1 MLHAIKWLA
10 ERYRAPLY
18 AQMVSLV
25 AIPTLLAVAGPA
37 ILICPD
43 LPTVPKIDGDLSDKA
58 WTPALA
64 IRDFRDKASDEPAP
78 APTKILLG
86 RHGET
91 LYLAAQLSFRAGHNI
106 ASFSK
111 SDDDPDLWRDDC
123 LEVFVAPT
131 LNKPDFL
138 QIILNSAGQIADSCS
153 GGAWDLSPRPQ
164 LATRIANGQLQM
176 EASFRLAALAGKEPR
191 EGDVWGLKLCRTHW
205 DRQTKDRAKENV
217 YTSDMPGS
225 GSYSSRP
232 YARLVFGRVT
242 EVTRKALAK
251 LAPKTQGAH
260 PIHQLIEA
268 AKTKVWAKPYRK
280 LFRNRRHQSER
291 LIFHDTDTGAEIWR
305 VTCDPHNDGVTYA
318 NRFPWN
324 ADGSCLMFMSR
335 GRMGGNWHMF
345 MTGDG
350 EHVMQIPGTAQLA
363 HPRWRRGHPDE
374 LLSAA
379 GKSLVSFDI
388 RTGEQQVIA
397 QIPEDVPGRATFGPH
412 GRWTAVCKQ
421 GFGEGGILTVIDV
434 QTGESRRIKLRT
446 SSEDFSGDWLYSGG
460 IAYVKGV
467 PHVGYS
473 LNHLPH
479 LSREHQYQQWLMNLE
494 TGEYRSVRYLSHG
507 GTSPLGDRKVGYWGG
522 GVHTTDY
529 FGDDKEFVMNI
540 GTGGHIA
547 WMSSPEWCVAGNSGS
562 PGGSR
567 FSGQLVQIYVDT
579 GNWCRIAHGQTKNTT
594 YASHL
599 FCNTSPDGT
608 KVEYSSTMLGRRDMY
623 WAVMH
628 RPEPPRNLKGTRNGQ
643 SVRLEWERPAIGKEC
658 AGARIWRARQSGGP
672 YGIVS
677 GNEPVAGQSWTD
689 ADAPTPAYYVAT
701 SVEHSSLESRC
712 FSSEVA
718 PTDGQGEWPGRLRL
732 YVEAETGQ
740 GSGAF
745 DADFHG
751 SASCDRFIEH
761 RQGTGAGQLT
771 LEFDL
776 TKGGRFQVWARMRA
790 TANAATVVAKL
801 GSQSASATVT
811 GPDWRWTRLDPR
823 ADLGQGQITIVLKC
837 SEPGIGIDKLLLTDD
852 LEMEPT
858 GFGDTEQPPVPR
870 IAYLTAAAESPY
882 EVRLE
887 WQAGASP
894 SIHHF
899 NIYRIRR
906 PGAAIS
912 QESLV
917 ASPSTPAHLD
927 WGLDPGTAFEYVVT
941 TVDCFGHESEAAR
954 VTCAT
959 PGVERRLIQVEAE
972 TGEVEG
978 GELRVVEDP
987 VASGGA
993 YVETS
998 PEELRSPYRLIVPF
1012 EVAEPGDY
1020 VVWASMFPLKDSHIY
1035 QRFAVDGKPK
1045 GLMYL
1050 GSQRSGSTKRLL
1062 LWRPLGVVTGVT
1074 PFVWHLEPGPHRIE
1088 ILHVG
1093 QPGFVKRYHAID
1105 QFIVTND
1112 RSFVPAGPTW
1122 EWE

>member
-1 MLHAIKWLA
+1 MPHAIK
-10 ERYRAPLY
+10 RPRARLY

-25 AIPTLLAVAGPA
+25 AIPTLLAAVGPT

-43 LPTVPKIDGDLSDKA
+43 LPAVPRIDGDLSDKA

-64 IRDFRDKASDEPAP
+64 ITGFRDKDSGEPAP
-78 APTKILLG
+78 ARTKVLLG
-86 RHGET
+86 RQGGT
-91 LYLAAQLSFRAGHNI
+91 LYLAAQLSFRAGHKI

-111 SDDDPDLWRDDC
+111 GDDDPDLWRDDC
-123 LEVFVAPT
+123 LELFIASDV
-131 LNKPDFL
+131 NKADFI
-138 QIILNSAGQIADSCS
+138 QIILNSAGQIDDSRS

-164 LATRIANGQLQM
+164 LATRVADGQIQM

-205 DRQTKDRAKENV
+205 DRQTEAQARENV
-217 YTSDMPGS
+217 YTSNMPGS

-242 EVTRKALAK
+242 EAAKELLAK
-251 LAPKTQGAH
+251 LAPKTQDAH
-260 PIHQLIEA
+260 PIHHLIEA

-318 NRFPWN
+318 NQFPWN
-324 ADGSCLMFMSR
+324 ADGSCIMFMSR
-335 GRMGGNWHMF
+335 GRLGGWWAMF

-350 EHVMQIPGTAQLA
+350 EHVMQIPGTTQLS
-363 HPRWRRGHPDE
+363 HPRWRRGRPNE

-412 GRWTAVCKQ
+412 GRWAAVCKQ

-434 QTGESRRIKLRT
+434 QAGRSRRIKLRT
-446 SSEDFSGDWLYSGG
+446 SSKDFNGDWLYSGG

-529 FGDDKEFVMNI
+529 FGDDKKFVMNI

-608 KVEYSSTMLGRRDMY
+608 KVEYSSTMLGPRNMY

-628 RPEPPRNLKGTRNGQ
+628 RPEPPGNLRGIRKGQ
-643 SVRLEWERPAIGKEC
+643 AVRLEWDRPTIGEEW
-658 AGARIWRARQSGGP
+658 AGARIWRARKSGGP
-672 YGIVS
+672 YEIVS
-677 GNEPVAGQSWTD
+677 GKEPVVGMNWTD
-689 ADAPTPAYYVAT
+689 AEAPAPAYYVAT
-701 SVEHSSLESRC
+701 SVEHSSLESHR
-712 FSSEVA
+712 FSNEVA
-718 PTDGQGEWPGRLRL
+718 PTDGQAEWPGKLRL

-740 GSGAF
+740 ASGAF
-745 DADFHG
+745 DVNFHG
-751 SASCDRFIEH
+751 SASGDRFVEH
-761 RQGTGAGQLT
+761 RRGTGAGKLT
-771 LEFDL
+771 LKL
-776 TKGGRFQVWARMRA
+776 HLVKGGRFQIWARMRS
-790 TANAATVVAKL
+790 TADSTTVAARL
-801 GSQSASATVT
+801 GSQSAQATVA
-811 GPDWRWTRLDPR
+811 GSDWRWTRVVSS
-823 ADLGQGQITIVLKC
+823 ADLDRGQLAVILEC

-852 LEMEPT
+852 LEMRPT
-858 GFGDTEQPPVPR
+858 GLGDTEQPPVPC
-870 IAYLTAAAESPY
+870 AVNLTAAAESPY
-882 EVRLE
+882 EARLE
-887 WQAGASP
+887 WQSGASP

-906 PGAAIS
+906 AGAAIS
-912 QESLV
+912 QESLI
-917 ASPSTPAHLD
+917 ASPSSSTHLD
-927 WGLDPGTAFEYVVT
+927 WGLAPGTTFEYAVT
-941 TVDCFGHESEAAR
+941 TVDCIGHESEAVR
-954 VTCAT
+954 TSCST

-972 TGEVEG
+972 SGEVDG
-978 GELRVVEDP
+978 GELKVVEDP
-987 VASGGA
+987 GASAGA
-993 YVETS
+993 HVETP
-998 PEELRSPYRLIVPF
+998 PEVLQSPYRLIVPF
-1012 EVAEPGDY
+1012 EVAKAGDY
-1020 VVWASMFPLKDSHIY
+1020 VIWASMFPLRDSHIY

-1050 GSQRSGSTKRLL
+1050 GSQRSGSTKRRL
-1062 LWRPLGVVTGVT
+1062 LWRPLGVVSGVT

-1088 ILHVG
+1088 VLHVG

-1112 RSFVPAGPTW
+1112 RSFVPPGPTW